1 MDEALDLD
9 FSLVWFQSPPGIDG
23 SDGREVVEKGF
34 RQFAVA
40 SIDDRRESGEVFTNY
55 AGT

>member
-1 MDEALDLD
+1 
-9 FSLVWFQSPPGIDG
+9 
-23 SDGREVVEKGF
+23 VVEKGF

-40 SIDDRRESGEVFTNY
+40 SIDDRRESGEAFTNY